1 MMANDAISPNGKERL
16 VIAQNGNEFLAKAP
30 TVLSPRPRVFF
41 FIFVMY
47 AAAQCFL

>member
-1 MMANDAISPNGKERL
+1 MMANDAISQNGKERL
-16 VIAQNGNEFLAKAP
+16 VNAQNGNEFLVKAP

-47 AAAQCFL
+47 SAAECFL